1 MNEYRVITIVV
12 LRKFYIYMER
22 ERERLSIDCNN
33 GYAICCHM

>member
-1 MNEYRVITIVV
+1 MNEYYAITIVV
-12 LRKFYIYMER
+12 LRKFYIYM